1 MLPKWTGEIKGTMHI
16 HEISMQEL
24 ADELAISKTFL
35 SSLLHGK
42 KSTKDAEFR
51 IRNAMMAIIA
61 KRELENM
68 NTGKEE

>member
-24 ADELAISKTFL
+24 ADEMGISKTFL
-35 SSLLHGK
+35 SALLHGK
-42 KSTKDAEFR
+42 RSTKDAEFR

-61 KRELENM
+61 KRELKNLE
-68 NTGKEE
+68 

>member
-24 ADELAISKTFL
+24 ADELGISKTFL
-35 SSLLHGK
+35 SSLLHGR

-51 IRNAMMAIIA
+51 IRNAMMTIIA
-61 KRELENM
+61 KRELNKLE
-68 NTGKEE
+68 